1 MRDLASF
8 LVGII
13 GLFCV
18 FWGIGAIASSDL
30 VVWCRHLPYGIGF
43 PVFMF
48 AHVLAAGIPAVLT
61 ILAIGH
67 IQIGK
72 A

>member
-8 LVGII
+8 VVGIV

-18 FWGIGAIASSDL
+18 FWSIGAVVSSDL
-30 VVWCRHLPYGIGF
+30 DAWCHKLPYGIGF
-43 PVFMF
+43 PVFVF
-48 AHVLAAGIPAVLT
+48 AYFLAGAIPAVLT

-72 A
+72 S